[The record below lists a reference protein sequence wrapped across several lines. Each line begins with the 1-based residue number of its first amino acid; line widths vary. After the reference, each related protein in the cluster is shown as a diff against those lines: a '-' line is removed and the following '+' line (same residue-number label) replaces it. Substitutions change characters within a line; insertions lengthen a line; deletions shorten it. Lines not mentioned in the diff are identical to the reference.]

1 LTDGE
6 LWSDVALRGAA
17 PDRRKSWALGGDLQ
31 PYGAIIP
38 EKIPKEESHYRF
50 RLPDFPLDREWP
62 SHHSNQSQN
71 ASGYQNLTFYGDNV
85 GGLEWKRPL
94 HKGWRTRLFS
104 IDCDFSPPAMLDSLS
119 FVCEQN
125 YCFGQ
130 RSFVDFLSKY
140 MLIVRNGIS
149 QSEVPNI
156 SFIPL
161 RLSHAPNDHK

>member
-1 LTDGE
+1 MSPSGGLRRTVQRVGPLEEIFSLMEQLYPRKYLKRRVTTD
-6 LWSDVALRGAA
+6 SDCRIF
-17 PDRRKSWALGGDLQ
+17 RWT
-31 PYGAIIP
+31 
-38 EKIPKEESHYRF
+38 ESG
-50 RLPDFPLDREWP
+50 L
-62 SHHSNQSQN
+62 QSQN
-71 ASGYQNLTFYGDNV
+71 ASGYQNLTCYGDNV

-140 MLIVRNGIS
+140 MLTVRNGIS
-149 QSEVPNI
+149 RSEVPNI